1 MDETA
6 LSIQD
11 DLKLVRQFVL
21 DGLGDY
27 PAKVYLFG
35 SRKWSAARQRPKCA
49 SRPV

>member
-21 DGLGDY
+21 DGLGD
-27 PAKVYLFG
+27 
-35 SRKWSAARQRPKCA
+35 
-49 SRPV
+49 